1 MLWVP
6 QSERT
11 LPHGS
16 SLRVGGLVLKTSD
29 FITIKEKSYVNDQII
44 NAFLGVLEANYPPI
58 LALPSYEAMKWQS
71 QNYLSFAK
79 KTVLTRQL

>member
-16 SLRVGGLVLKTSD
+16 SLRVGGLVLKTND
-29 FITIKEKSYVNDQII
+29 FTTLKEKNYVNDQII
-44 NAFLGVLEANYPPI
+44 NEFWGLLGVDYPTV
-58 LALPSYEAMKWQS
+58 LALQSKEAMKWQS
-71 QNYLSFAK
+71 QNYSSFAK
-79 KTVLTRQL
+79 K

>member
-29 FITIKEKSYVNDQII
+29 FTTIKEKSYVNDQII
-44 NAFLGVLEANYPPI
+44 NAFLGVLEVDYQQI
-58 LALPSYEAMKWQS
+58 LLLASQEAMKWQS
-71 QNYLSFAK
+71 QNYSSFAK